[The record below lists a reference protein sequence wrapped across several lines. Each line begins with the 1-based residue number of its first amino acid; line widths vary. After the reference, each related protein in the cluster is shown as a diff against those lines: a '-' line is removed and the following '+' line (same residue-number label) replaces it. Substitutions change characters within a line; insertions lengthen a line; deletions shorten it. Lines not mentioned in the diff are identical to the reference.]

1 MAALLL
7 TAGTI
12 WLEGFYAL
20 DPQRPPDEPGA
31 PYPSATAV
39 IAAYLPN
46 EAATIRSTVEA
57 FQRLDY
63 PGPLQILVAYNTPE
77 PMAVEDDLREMA
89 RADPRILPLEVPNS
103 TSKAQNV
110 NAAMSHVTGD
120 FVGMFDADH
129 HPEPGA
135 FRRAWRWLSNGYD
148 VVQGH
153 CVIRNGDAS
162 LVARTVAVEFES
174 IYAVSHPGRAALHGF
189 GLFGGSNGYWRTSLL
204 AETRMHG
211 NMLTEDIDS
220 TLRVLASGAKI
231 ASDPALVS
239 YELAPTNARALWKQ
253 RARWAQGWFQV
264 SRKHLRLTFR
274 SPHLGIRQKGGL
286 AFLLGWREIYP
297 WLSLQMFPVLAYT
310 AYRDGGITQLNWLA
324 PALILA
330 TLFTLAVGPA
340 QTLFAW
346 RLAVPEVREHRAWF
360 WSHLLVS
367 TLVYTEW
374 KNVIARI
381 AQIKE
386 LVGESQWNVTPR
398 DPEPAT
404 GQPQHP
410 TRPEVNA

>member
-1 MAALLL
+1 MNAAL
-7 TAGTI
+7 
-12 WLEGFYAL
+12 
-20 DPQRPPDEPGA
+20 
-31 PYPSATAV
+31 
-39 IAAYLPN
+39 
-46 EAATIRSTVEA
+46 
-57 FQRLDY
+57 
-63 PGPLQILVAYNTPE
+63 
-77 PMAVEDDLREMA
+77 
-89 RADPRILPLEVPNS
+89 
-103 TSKAQNV
+103 
-110 NAAMSHVTGD
+110 SHVTGE

-135 FRRAWRWLSNGYD
+135 FKRAWRWLSNGYD

-211 NMLTEDIDS
+211 SMLTEDIDS
-220 TLRVLASGAKI
+220 TLRVLAAGAKI
-231 ASDPALVS
+231 ASDPALIS
-239 YELAPTNARALWKQ
+239 YELAPTNVTSLWKQ

-264 SRKHLRLTFR
+264 SRKHLRLTIA
-274 SPHLGIRQKGGL
+274 SPHLTLRQKGGL

-310 AYRDGGITQLNWLA
+310 AYRDGGITQLDWLA
-324 PALILA
+324 PALLLT

-346 RLAVPEVREHRAWF
+346 RLAVPEIRERSSWF

-367 TLVYTEW
+367 SVVYTEW
-374 KNVIARI
+374 KNIIGRI
-381 AQIKE
+381 AQVKE
-386 LVGESQWNVTPR
+386 LVGEAQWNVTPR
-398 DPEPAT
+398 SAGTTDRTTDPARDH
-404 GQPQHP
+404 Q
-410 TRPEVNA
+410 EVSA